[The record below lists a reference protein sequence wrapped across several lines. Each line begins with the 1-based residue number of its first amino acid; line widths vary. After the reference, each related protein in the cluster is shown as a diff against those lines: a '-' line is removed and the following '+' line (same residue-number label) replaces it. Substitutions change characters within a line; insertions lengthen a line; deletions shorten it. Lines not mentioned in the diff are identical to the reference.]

1 MNPIPLPLLMRS
13 ADTDGR
19 NSREERNAKN
29 VQKPHSRERERRH
42 TKTPKSMDELIIA
55 IVVAIAAVFFL
66 FDKLNGEEQKFAP
79 EDLAVSRL
87 MRQGVFRDFDVKA

>member
-1 MNPIPLPLLMRS
+1 
-13 ADTDGR
+13 
-19 NSREERNAKN
+19 
-29 VQKPHSRERERRH
+29 
-42 TKTPKSMDELIIA
+42 MDELIIA